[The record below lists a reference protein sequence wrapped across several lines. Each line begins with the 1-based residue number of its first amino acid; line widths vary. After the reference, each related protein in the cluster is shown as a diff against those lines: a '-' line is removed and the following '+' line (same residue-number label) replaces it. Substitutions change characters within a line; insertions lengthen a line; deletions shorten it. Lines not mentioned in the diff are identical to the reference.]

1 MRIITKPATYY
12 LGLQISREEDGSVLI
27 NQASEKESSGKAES
41 EFKKNENFPYRE
53 AVGALAYLMVGT
65 RPDIAYAVGVVSR
78 KLDCPSREDWLK
90 VKRILRYI
98 KGTKTFGIHYKAQHF
113 PGVIEAFSDADH
125 GGDHDTGR
133 STTGVVC
140 RYFGGAISWLSQRQ
154 TSVAISTTEAEL
166 VAASEGARELV
177 WLVWRGNC

>member
-1 MRIITKPATYY
+1 MSDCNPVTTPIERDPYF
-12 LGLQISREEDGSVLI
+12 
-27 NQASEKESSGKAES
+27 GKADI
-41 EFKKNENFPYRE
+41 KTIENVPYRE

-78 KLDCPSREDWLK
+78 KLESPSKEDWLR

-98 KGTKTFGIHYKAQHF
+98 KGTRCYLIKYKAGHL
-113 PGVIEAFSDADH
+113 PGVLEGFSDADH

-133 STTGVVC
+133 STTGVTC
-140 RYFGGAISWLSQRQ
+140 RYSGGVISWISQRQ
-154 TSVAISTTEAEL
+154 ASVAISTTEAEL

-177 WLVWRGNC
+177 